1 MLRPLRDDDR
11 CLTAAGMR
19 EADRRCIEEI
29 GIPGAVLMDHA
40 GKALFEAVSAGP
52 LGVVCGKGNNGGDG
66 YVAARYALL
75 AGLDTRVISLVP
87 LDTLTGD
94 ARLFCEVYQ
103 RLGGAVQI
111 ADTTEALVA
120 ELESLQS
127 CATLIDALLGTG
139 IAGEVRGLFRHAIEH
154 WQKAPRTIAADLP
167 SGLNADTGEP
177 CGCAIRAHTTVT
189 MAFAKVGFRNPA
201 AREFTGEVLI
211 ADIGIPRCC
220 AEAMPG
226 GGSNPAA
233 PPR

>member
-11 CLTAAGMR
+11 FLTAAEMR
-19 EADRRCIEEI
+19 EADRRCIEDI

-40 GKALFEAVSAGP
+40 GKALFEAVYAGP

-75 AGLDTRVISLVP
+75 AGMDTRVVSLVP
-87 LDTLTGD
+87 LETLSGD
-94 ARLFCEVYQ
+94 ARLFCDVYR
-103 RLGGAVQI
+103 RLGGGIVA
-111 ADTTEALVA
+111 ADTPESLSRA
-120 ELESLQS
+120 LESLND

-139 IAGEVRGLFRHAIEH
+139 ISGEVRGLFRHAIEH
-154 WQKAPRTIAADLP
+154 WPQSPRTIAADLP

-189 MAFAKVGFRNPA
+189 MAFPKAGFRNPA

-220 AEAMPG
+220 AD
-226 GGSNPAA
+226 
-233 PPR
+233 R